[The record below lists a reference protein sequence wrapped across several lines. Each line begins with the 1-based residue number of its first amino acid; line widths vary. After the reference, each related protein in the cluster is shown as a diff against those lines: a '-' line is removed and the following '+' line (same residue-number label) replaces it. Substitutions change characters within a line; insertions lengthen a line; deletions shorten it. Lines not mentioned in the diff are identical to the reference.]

1 MIRSF
6 YQITLCILIAIT
18 ATGLSG
24 TASAKTLSATI
35 EHKKVLPA
43 VPPELQA
50 GATFDEQNIPVATA
64 SKWFKIP
71 SWFAGS
77 WMRTRVKK
85 KVLGMVAASVADK
98 RVRHFGPQVDKDGQI
113 WHWVQ
118 IPGRIVS
125 ERFDTVSYFL
135 SRDEDSEILEDQD
148 AIKIRTTWTAWTVS
162 KRSKRIIKVEQGDQI
177 DIFKQKADNKLRA
190 DSYVQYYNQEGKRV
204 ASQKAY
210 WDENRVE
217 VFRPINYAEGIDVR
231 RLFIDYM
238 IANGMADRI
247 NSD

>member
-1 MIRSF
+1 M
-6 YQITLCILIAIT
+6 TLFILLTT
-18 ATGLSG
+18 AAGVSVHEVF
-24 TASAKTLSATI
+24 AKTLSGTI
-35 EHKKVLPA
+35 EHKKVLPP

-98 RVRHFGPQVDKDGQI
+98 RVRHFGHQIDRDGQI

-118 IPGRIVS
+118 IPGRLMS

-135 SRDEDSEILEDQD
+135 SRDEDSELFEDEE
-148 AIKIRTTWTAWTVS
+148 AIKIRTIWTAWTVS
-162 KRSKRIIKVEQGDQI
+162 KRSRRIVKVEQGDQI
-177 DIFKQKADNKLRA
+177 DIFKRKGENKLRA
-190 DSYVQYYNQEGKRV
+190 DSYVQYYNQDGKRV

-217 VFRPINYAEGIDVR
+217 VFHPINYAEGIDVR
-231 RLFIDYM
+231 SLFLDYLV
-238 IANGMADRI
+238 ANGMQEKIKKR
-247 NSD
+247 

>member
-1 MIRSF
+1 MKK
-6 YQITLCILIAIT
+6 YLYHITLFILLAT
-18 ATGLSG
+18 AAGVTVNGVF
-24 TASAKTLSATI
+24 AKTLSGTI

-85 KVLGMVAASVADK
+85 KVMGMVAASVADK
-98 RVRHFGPQVDKDGQI
+98 RVRHFGHQMDRDGQI

-135 SRDEDSEILEDQD
+135 SRDEDSELFEDEE
-148 AIKIRTTWTAWTVS
+148 AIKIRTIWTAWTVS
-162 KRSKRIIKVEQGDQI
+162 KRSRRIVKVEQGDQI
-177 DIFKQKADNKLRA
+177 DIFKRKGENKLGA
-190 DSYVQYYNQEGKRV
+190 DSYVQYYNQDGKRV

-217 VFRPINYAEGIDVR
+217 VFHPINYAEGIDVR
-231 RLFIDYM
+231 RLFIDYLV
-238 IANGMADRI
+238 ANGMQEKI
-247 NSD
+247 

>member
-1 MIRSF
+1 MNKFLYR
-6 YQITLCILIAIT
+6 ITLYLLLAT
-18 ATGLSG
+18 AAGVTGD
-24 TASAKTLSATI
+24 AVSAKTLSGTI

-98 RVRHFGPQVDKDGQI
+98 RVRHFGHQMDRDGQI

-135 SRDEDSEILEDQD
+135 SRDEDSELFEDEE
-148 AIKIRTTWTAWTVS
+148 AIKIRTIWTAWTVS
-162 KRSKRIIKVEQGDQI
+162 KRSRRIVKVEQGDQI
-177 DIFKQKADNKLRA
+177 DIFKRKGENKLRA
-190 DSYVQYYNQEGKRV
+190 DSYVQYYNQDGKRV

-217 VFRPINYAEGIDVR
+217 VFHPTNYAEGIDVR
-231 RLFIDYM
+231 RLFIDYLV
-238 IANGMADRI
+238 ANGMQEKI
-247 NSD
+247 

>member
-1 MIRSF
+1 MKKYLYR
-6 YQITLCILIAIT
+6 ITLYILLAT
-18 ATGLSG
+18 AAGVTGD
-24 TASAKTLSATI
+24 AVFAKTLSGTI

-98 RVRHFGPQVDKDGQI
+98 RVRHFGHQVDRDGQI

-135 SRDEDSEILEDQD
+135 SRDEDSELFEDEE
-148 AIKIRTTWTAWTVS
+148 AIKIRTIWTAWTVS
-162 KRSKRIIKVEQGDQI
+162 KRSRRIVKVEQGDQI
-177 DIFKQKADNKLRA
+177 DIFKRKGENKLRA
-190 DSYVQYYNQEGKRV
+190 DSYVQYYNQDGKRV

-217 VFRPINYAEGIDVR
+217 VFHPTNYAEGIDVR
-231 RLFIDYM
+231 RLFIDYLV
-238 IANGMADRI
+238 ANGMQEKI
-247 NSD
+247 